1 MKILILGASGMIG
14 SAMFRVLGA
23 YKDFNVWGSIRNK
36 NYLKMFSHQEA
47 KKIVYVEELLKT
59 NLLTKLLLDIKPAVV
74 INCVGL
80 TKHHIGSDDPQISL
94 PINALFPHKLAD
106 LSSLIGAKVIHIS
119 TDCVFSG
126 EDGPYTED
134 AKLDAYDIYG
144 KSKYLGELN
153 RDNTVTLRTST
164 VGHEYMTEYG
174 LLEWFLAQKK
184 SCKGYSNAFFSGLT
198 NIEFARVVAEY
209 VLKNNE
215 MSGIFHVGGNVI
227 NKCDLLKIFSN
238 VYGKNI
244 EIIKDASFE
253 INRSLN
259 SNKFHTKT
267 GYKPGSWEDMV
278 SSMCNHKISNQY

>member
-1 MKILILGASGMIG
+1 MKILIIGASGMIG

-47 KKIVYVEELLKT
+47 KKIVYAEEVLKT
-59 NLLTKLLLDIKPAVV
+59 NLLTKLLFDIKPAVV

-126 EDGPYTED
+126 EGGPYTED
-134 AKLDAYDIYG
+134 AILDANDMYG

-174 LLEWFLAQKK
+174 LLEWFLAQTK

-198 NIEFARVVAEY
+198 NTEFAKVVAEY
-209 VLKNNE
+209 VLPNTE
-215 MSGIFHVGGNVI
+215 MSGIYHVGGNEI
-227 NKCDLLKIFSN
+227 NKFNLLKIFSN

-259 SNKFHTKT
+259 SDKFHIKT
-267 GYKPGSWEDMV
+267 GYKAGSWENMV
-278 SSMCNHKISNQY
+278 SSMFNHKISNQY